1 MTLSFANDIMDR
13 IRNQKQMKDRFSLVD
28 ERDIRK
34 KIVYERLIVVEVW
47 L

>member
-34 KIVYERLIVVEVW
+34 KKLFMKD
-47 L
+47 